1 MGRPALTRGRGG
13 GALQLRSAVGPVLV
27 QAGVTSLRSS
37 SSLFHWVRRDTNLTF
52 NIDKES
58 SCHKKELCYHGSSL
72 HLLSGFSKSCVEW
85 ELASEEVAGSF
96 LVFFAARSHVCS
108 RFPI

>member
-1 MGRPALTRGRGG
+1 M
-13 GALQLRSAVGPVLV
+13 GPVLV

>member
-1 MGRPALTRGRGG
+1 VIQILLA
-13 GALQLRSAVGPVLV
+13 
-27 QAGVTSLRSS
+27 
-37 SSLFHWVRRDTNLTF
+37 F

-72 HLLSGFSKSCVEW
+72 RLLSGFSKSCVEW

-96 LVFFAARSHVCS
+96 LFFLLLVPMSAAGSPSKHTCS
-108 RFPI
+108 YSILHFSLPGSELSWFGFSFLLGSEQD